1 MLMDELRATEKL
13 LSNKRVQK
21 HANMPSV
28 SKVRRR
34 NALKFAYA
42 SVHEAARSVNEYVLE
57 GTYFDGNDTKTVE
70 MSGESLSDIV
80 SKIQQ
85 SDPNFGLYD
94 MSFDGGWFVADYNVT
109 AQVRSLI

>member
-1 MLMDELRATEKL
+1 MDELRATEKL

-42 SVHEAARSVNEYVLE
+42 SVREAARSVNEYVLE
-57 GTYFDGNDTKTVE
+57 GTTLMVMIPK
-70 MSGESLSDIV
+70 L
-80 SKIQQ
+80 
-85 SDPNFGLYD
+85 
-94 MSFDGGWFVADYNVT
+94 
-109 AQVRSLI
+109 